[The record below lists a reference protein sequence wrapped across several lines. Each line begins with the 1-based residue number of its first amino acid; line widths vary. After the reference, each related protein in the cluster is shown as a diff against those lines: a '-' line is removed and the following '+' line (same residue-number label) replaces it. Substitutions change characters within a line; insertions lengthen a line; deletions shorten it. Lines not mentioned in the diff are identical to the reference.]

1 MFGCRVGV
9 GAEVAYALELHGLPY
24 GYVAQRRLQ
33 VARDLDHGFGVE
45 VVLPGLPFVHVVGV
59 LLREE
64 RVEQADFSLHGI
76 FGRYPVDDALHAA
89 AVARRPAARH
99 WVVGAA
105 QLGDVARGILDDLLA
120 KEQQAKEAAEGVLEQ
135 IDLIKKA
142 ILARAFRGELGTN
155 DPGEENAVELL
166 KVIV

>member
-45 VVLPGLPFVHVVGV
+45 VVLPGLSFLHVVGV

-64 RVEQADFSLHGI
+64 RVEQADFGLPSCCPSPSPSRTAHTS
-76 FGRYPVDDALHAA
+76 
-89 AVARRPAARH
+89 
-99 WVVGAA
+99 
-105 QLGDVARGILDDLLA
+105 
-120 KEQQAKEAAEGVLEQ
+120 
-135 IDLIKKA
+135 
-142 ILARAFRGELGTN
+142 GTS
-155 DPGEENAVELL
+155 PTASWHLSS
-166 KVIV
+166 